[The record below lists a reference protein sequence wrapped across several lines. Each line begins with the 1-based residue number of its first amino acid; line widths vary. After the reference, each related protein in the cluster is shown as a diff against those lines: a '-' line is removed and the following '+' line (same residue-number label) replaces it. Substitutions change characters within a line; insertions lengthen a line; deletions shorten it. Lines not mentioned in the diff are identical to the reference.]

1 MSDYKLNYTN
11 HNRYTNVGPNCRSY
25 GSPVRVFT
33 NVPLELLQLPLE
45 EGYKYCTKCNRFTA
59 VENVHCDRC
68 RDCSSQNGQT
78 YRHCNKCDL
87 CVKPNY
93 IHCANC
99 RRCSQREGHSCELYQ
114 SKQRCWLCGQ
124 RGHTETS
131 CRILHNLRKN
141 AKRQNLLKQ
150 NGCLICTRKD
160 HSERSC
166 KLRYKY
172 LKESQFMGE
181 TKIEPRRNLRIKLT

>member
-11 HNRYTNVGPNCRSY
+11 HNRYTNIGPTCRSY

-33 NVPLELLQLPLE
+33 NAPLGLLQLPVE
-45 EGYKYCTKCNRFTA
+45 EGYKYCTRCNRFTA
-59 VENVHCDRC
+59 AENSHCERC
-68 RDCSSQNGQT
+68 NNCSSQNGQT
-78 YRHCNKCDL
+78 YRHCSNCDL

-93 IHCANC
+93 VHCAKC

-114 SKQRCWLCGQ
+114 SKQRCWICGQ
-124 RGHTETS
+124 LGHIETS
-131 CRILHNLRKN
+131 CRLLQHLRKSG
-141 AKRQNLLKQ
+141 KRKIPLKQ
-150 NGCLICTRKD
+150 NGCLICSRKD

-166 KLRYKY
+166 KQRYKF

-181 TKIEPRRNLRIKLT
+181 TKIQLRSDLR